1 MRHFNDN
8 QTLNPVF
15 TDRKKT
21 RSLLPRKMKF
31 KDIKYLRRLRGKFR
45 LVIMNDETL
54 EEKASFNLRPFK
66 VFVATGII
74 IISLITI
81 TTFLIAFTGLRE
93 YIPGYADL
101 KTKRHVYNMVLKTDS
116 LEKEIESRNLYIENI
131 KNVIN
136 GTLPNVDTSKQNEN
150 SKKYDTI
157 HHLNRSKEDEELRKQ
172 IETQDQYSLTEGGTS
187 IRNSIKSFLFFPP
200 LKGTITNRFDAI
212 TKHYAIDIVSNPN
225 EAIKATLDG
234 TVIFANF
241 TSETGYVIG
250 IQHSNNLFSLYKH
263 NSALLKKAGDFVK
276 AGDVV
281 AIIGN
286 SGELSQGPHLH
297 FELWFNGTPLD
308 PIQFIA
314 F

>member
-1 MRHFNDN
+1 
-8 QTLNPVF
+8 
-15 TDRKKT
+15 
-21 RSLLPRKMKF
+21 
-31 KDIKYLRRLRGKFR
+31 
-45 LVIMNDETL
+45 MNDETF
-54 EEKASFNLRPFK
+54 EEKASFNLRPLK

-74 IISLITI
+74 IILLITI
-81 TTFLIAFTGLRE
+81 TTFIIAFTGLRE

-101 KTKRHVYNMVLKTDS
+101 KTQRHVYNMVLKTDS
-116 LEKEIESRNLYIENI
+116 LQAEIDNRNAYIENI
-131 KNVIN
+131 RNVIN
-136 GTLPNVDTSKQNEN
+136 GTIPNGDTARQKEGAS
-150 SKKYDTI
+150 KYDTI
-157 HHLNRSKEDEELRKQ
+157 HHLNRSQSDEELRKQ
-172 IETQDQYSLTEGGTS
+172 IETQDAFTLTEGSTS

-200 LKGTITNRFDAI
+200 LKGTITNRFDPV

-234 TVIFANF
+234 TVVFANF
-241 TSETGYVIG
+241 TSETGYVLG

-297 FELWFNGTPLD
+297 FELWFNGTPID
-308 PIQFIA
+308 PMQFVA

>member
-1 MRHFNDN
+1 
-8 QTLNPVF
+8 
-15 TDRKKT
+15 
-21 RSLLPRKMKF
+21 MKF
-31 KDIKYLRRLRGKFR
+31 KDVKYLRRLKGKFR
-45 LVIMNDETL
+45 LVIMNDETF
-54 EEKASFNLRPFK
+54 EEKASFNLRPLK
-66 VFVATGII
+66 VFVGTGLFII
-74 IISLITI
+74 LLVTI
-81 TTFLIAFTGLRE
+81 TTFIIAFTGLRE

-116 LEKEIESRNLYIENI
+116 LQREIDSRNAYIENI

-136 GTLPNVDTSKQNEN
+136 GNLPSSDTTKQ
-150 SKKYDTI
+150 KADPIKYDTI
-157 HHLNRSKEDEELRKQ
+157 HKLERSPEDEALRKQ
-172 IETQDQYSLTEGGTS
+172 IETQDAYSLTEGSTS

-200 LKGTITNRFDAI
+200 LKGTITNRFDPI
-212 TKHYAIDIVSNPN
+212 TKHYGIDIVSNPN

-234 TVIFANF
+234 TVVISNF

-263 NSALLKKAGDFVK
+263 NSALLKKVGDFVK
-276 AGDVV
+276 AGDAI

-297 FELWFNGTPLD
+297 FELWFNGTPID
-308 PIQFIA
+308 PKQFVA